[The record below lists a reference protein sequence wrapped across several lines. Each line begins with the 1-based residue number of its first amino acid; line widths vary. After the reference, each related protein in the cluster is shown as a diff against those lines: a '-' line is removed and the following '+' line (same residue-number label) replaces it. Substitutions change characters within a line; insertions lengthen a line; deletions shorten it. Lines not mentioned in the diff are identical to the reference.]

1 MGATETPDLRE
12 GRHDGLI
19 DAFFEHSYVIVSVDD
34 AQVETL
40 AGAHDVI
47 VDWATTGTIEEKEEL
62 RYPGLKPTGWVRC
75 PLTHRSLR
83 E

>member
-1 MGATETPDLRE
+1 M
-12 GRHDGLI
+12 
-19 DAFFEHSYVIVSVDD
+19 IVSVDD

-75 PLTHRSLR
+75 P
-83 E
+83 